1 MLYLRAHIRAVCV
14 RSNTLSPVEQTVF
27 SHAHIIGGFALTY
40 NDSQSTIYLHLK
52 SGQVH
57 HTNLDVLVICYRI
70 TIKNTYHFTLKGI
83 SETRIGLPYRRT
95 IGTANNR
102 WSMQINITR

>member
-40 NDSQSTIYLHLK
+40 NDSQSIIYMHL
-52 SGQVH
+52 
-57 HTNLDVLVICYRI
+57 
-70 TIKNTYHFTLKGI
+70 
-83 SETRIGLPYRRT
+83 
-95 IGTANNR
+95 
-102 WSMQINITR
+102 

>member
-27 SHAHIIGGFALTY
+27 SHANIIGGFALTY

-52 SGQVH
+52 SGRH
-57 HTNLDVLVICYRI
+57 
-70 TIKNTYHFTLKGI
+70 
-83 SETRIGLPYRRT
+83 
-95 IGTANNR
+95 
-102 WSMQINITR
+102 WNII